1 MKDRFTNEY
10 IAIAF
15 GVMLF
20 ASGMM
25 ILLIKNW
32 KPYVGGWV
40 FGCLIAMA
48 MFKLMFF
55 TFSRA
60 VEKTERG
67 ASVFV
72 GVHYF
77 LRLTLYAV
85 VLAVSAKAEYLS
97 LATTFLGLLSIKYV
111 ILIRN
116 MFDYLRS
123 KKGGRF

>member
-77 LRLTLYAV
+77 FTSHTLRRRPRRFGEGGV
-85 VLAVSAKAEYLS
+85 FK
-97 LATTFLGLLSIKYV
+97 FGDD
-111 ILIRN
+111 
-116 MFDYLRS
+116 FLRS
-123 KKGGRF
+123 VVHKIRDLN

>member
-67 ASVFV
+67 ASVLSACTIFTSHTLRRRPRRFGEG
-72 GVHYF
+72 GVF
-77 LRLTLYAV
+77 KLGDD
-85 VLAVSAKAEYLS
+85 
-97 LATTFLGLLSIKYV
+97 FFGLLSIKYV